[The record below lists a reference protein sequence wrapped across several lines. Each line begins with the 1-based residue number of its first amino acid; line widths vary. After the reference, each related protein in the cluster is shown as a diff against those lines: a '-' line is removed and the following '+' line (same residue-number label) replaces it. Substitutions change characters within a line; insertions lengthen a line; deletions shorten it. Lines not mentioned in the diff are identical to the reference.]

1 MQVKQ
6 KQSYKNTLK
15 QIYSWKIIALNIL
28 LFIAYYLMFNY
39 FIKYQNHGIILI
51 LNVPVYLIYI
61 MVATTSV
68 LSSVSIS
75 SILHTVKTKISFV
88 GTGFGAFASAFSGII
103 SGCGCSFPL
112 ILSIVSLLGINSSY
126 ALIINSFFGDN
137 AKLIMAAMIA
147 FNIILTIYI
156 VLKFNN
162 DIACKIPA
170 KKDHS
175 KNRSANKSI
184 KINKVSKKS
193 HML

>member
-1 MQVKQ
+1 MQDIMHAKQ
-6 KQSYKNTLK
+6 KQGYKNTLK
-15 QIYSWKIIALNIL
+15 QIYSWKIIVLNIA

-39 FIKYQNHGIILI
+39 FIKYQNHGIVLI

-75 SILHTVKTKISFV
+75 SILHTAKTRLSFI

-112 ILSIVSLLGINSSY
+112 VLSIVTLLGVNSSY
-126 ALIINSFFGDN
+126 ALIINLFFGNN
-137 AKLIMAAMIA
+137 AKLIMSALIA
-147 FNIILTIYI
+147 VNILLTVYMVARFNR
-156 VLKFNN
+156 

-170 KKDHS
+170 KARRS
-175 KNRSANKSI
+175 KNHGRRKSMEV
-184 KINKVSKKS
+184 K
-193 HML
+193 